1 VHTMSVFE
9 RPSGGR
15 SGSAA
20 SVAGP
25 CRSFV
30 TAAARCAPSTRPSF
44 GRHDLHAMTDRTVTH
59 EYAGVLE
66 RLVAKRYRALAVGHS
81 RSDGM
86 WEGWIEFVDLAEDE
100 RLKTGIETMQSN
112 ERAFRYWA
120 AGVGPAYLEGAF
132 TRARSRV
139 TDRSARLAPP
149 LSPLPQRAVL
159 DPFEVDAQGEGL
171 LAAQLGAL
179 DLDRIREIALAYEL
193 VPPKTAAS
201 ATRAE
206 LIVEILATVSS
217 ARREPAER

>member
-1 VHTMSVFE
+1 MLRSDRASE
-9 RPSGGR
+9 GR

-20 SVAGP
+20 SVVGL

-30 TAAARCAPSTRPSF
+30 TAAAPCAPSIRPSF
-44 GRHDLHAMTDRTVTH
+44 GPDDLNAMTDKTVTH
-59 EYAGVLE
+59 DYADVLE
-66 RLVAKRYRALAVGHS
+66 SLDAKCYRASAIGRI

-86 WEGWIEFVDLAEDE
+86 WAGWIEFVDLAEDE
-100 RLKTGIETMQSN
+100 RLRTGIETMQSN

-132 TRARSRV
+132 RRAASRAADGSTRLV
-139 TDRSARLAPP
+139 PP
-149 LSPLPQRAVL
+149 LSPLPRRAVL

-179 DLDRIREIALAYEL
+179 DLDRIRDIAEAYEL
-193 VPPKTAAS
+193 VPPKMAAF

-206 LIVEILATVSS
+206 LIVEILATIAS